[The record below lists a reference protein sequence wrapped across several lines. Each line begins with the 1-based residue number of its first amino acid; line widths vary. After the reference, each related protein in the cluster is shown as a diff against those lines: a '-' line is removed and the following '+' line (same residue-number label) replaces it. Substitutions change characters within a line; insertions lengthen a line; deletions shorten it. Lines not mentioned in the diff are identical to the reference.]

1 LEVLTNKVLRFISD
15 TRFEDLPDNVIHQA
29 KRCLLDTL
37 GALLAGSDTPVVRIM
52 SSFATKYF
60 RGTEAT
66 ILVSGERVSPVG
78 AALANGYACNALDID
93 DGYRMVKGHPGAC
106 VLPVLLA
113 ASESAAQPRGTDF
126 LAALV
131 IGYEVAIR
139 AGLIRH
145 ALYQTYHSSG
155 SWGAVGGAA
164 VAGRVLGLDK
174 STLREAMGVAEY
186 HAPIAPMMKGIEKPS
201 MVKDS
206 IGWGTMVAMAS
217 VLMAQEG
224 FIGIEPLFSE
234 SPDKK
239 WIEGLGNEYLM
250 LNLYFKPYAVCRWSQ
265 AAVTGVLRVMKQ
277 NDLRP
282 RSISRIRVR
291 TFEAAAALSCDHP
304 KNTEEAQY
312 NLAYPVA
319 AALYDGQVGPS
330 QVLPPRIFDNS
341 LLELAD
347 KVEVE
352 VASEFEQI
360 FPQKTYAEVV
370 IRTEDG
376 RELTSGPVQPLWEPP
391 NSLPADAEL
400 EEKFVGIVEPVLG
413 PQKVQEITRMIW
425 DFEKMDGIKPL
436 INGCI
441 RGQSVKK

>member
-1 LEVLTNKVLRFISD
+1 
-15 TRFEDLPDNVIHQA
+15 
-29 KRCLLDTL
+29 
-37 GALLAGSDTPVVRIM
+37 
-52 SSFATKYF
+52 
-60 RGTEAT
+60 
-66 ILVSGERVSPVG
+66 
-78 AALANGYACNALDID
+78 
-93 DGYRMVKGHPGAC
+93 
-106 VLPVLLA
+106 
-113 ASESAAQPRGTDF
+113 
-126 LAALV
+126 
-131 IGYEVAIR
+131 
-139 AGLIRH
+139 
-145 ALYQTYHSSG
+145 
-155 SWGAVGGAA
+155 
-164 VAGRVLGLDK
+164 
-174 STLREAMGVAEY
+174 
-186 HAPIAPMMKGIEKPS
+186 
-201 MVKDS
+201 
-206 IGWGTMVAMAS
+206 MVAMAS

-239 WIEGLGNEYLM
+239 WIEGMGNEYLM

-265 AAVTGVLRVMKQ
+265 PAVTGALRVMKE

-282 RSISRIRVR
+282 WSISRIRVR

-376 RELTSGPVQPLWEPP
+376 RELTSGPVQPLWEPGACSWSSEGARDYQ
-391 NSLPADAEL
+391 NDMGFRENGWDKTSHQWLHQ
-400 EEKFVGIVEPVLG
+400 GPVF
-413 PQKVQEITRMIW
+413 KKITHQITH
-425 DFEKMDGIKPL
+425 
-436 INGCI
+436 
-441 RGQSVKK
+441 Q

>member
-1 LEVLTNKVLRFISD
+1 MEVLTNKVLRFISD

-93 DGYRMVKGHPGAC
+93 DGYRMVKGHPGGC

-113 ASESAAQPRGTDF
+113 TSESAIDLRGTDF
-126 LAALV
+126 LTALV

-164 VAGRVLGLDK
+164 VAGRLLGLDK
-174 STLREAMGVAEY
+174 NRLRDALGVAEY
-186 HAPIAPMMKGIEKPS
+186 HAPISPMMKGVEKPS

-217 VLMAQEG
+217 VLMAQGG
-224 FIGIEPLFSE
+224 FTGIEPLFSE

-239 WIEGLGNEYLM
+239 WIEGLGKEYLM
-250 LNLYFKPYAVCRWSQ
+250 LDLYFKPYAVCRWSQ
-265 AAVTGVLRVMKQ
+265 PAVVGVLRVVEQ

-282 RSISRIRVR
+282 QSISRIRVR

-376 RELTSGPVQPLWEPP
+376 RELSSGRVEPMWEPP
-391 NSLPADAEL
+391 DGLPADAEL
-400 EEKFVGIVEPVLG
+400 EAKFVGIVEPVLG

-425 DFEKMDGIKPL
+425 DFENMDGIRPF
-436 INGCI
+436 INSCI
-441 RGQSVKK
+441 KGQSSQE

>member
-1 LEVLTNKVLRFISD
+1 MEVLTNKVLRFISD

-113 ASESAAQPRGTDF
+113 ASESAVHPRGTDF
-126 LAALV
+126 LTALV

-164 VAGRVLGLDK
+164 VAGRVLGLDQ

-201 MVKDS
+201 MGKDS

-217 VLMAQEG
+217 VFMAQEG

-250 LNLYFKPYAVCRWSQ
+250 LNLYFKPYAVCRWSL

-391 NSLPADAEL
+391 NDLPADAEL

-441 RGQSVKK
+441 RGQSLKK

>member
-1 LEVLTNKVLRFISD
+1 
-15 TRFEDLPDNVIHQA
+15 
-29 KRCLLDTL
+29 
-37 GALLAGSDTPVVRIM
+37 
-52 SSFATKYF
+52 
-60 RGTEAT
+60 
-66 ILVSGERVSPVG
+66 
-78 AALANGYACNALDID
+78 
-93 DGYRMVKGHPGAC
+93 
-106 VLPVLLA
+106 
-113 ASESAAQPRGTDF
+113 
-126 LAALV
+126 
-131 IGYEVAIR
+131 
-139 AGLIRH
+139 
-145 ALYQTYHSSG
+145 
-155 SWGAVGGAA
+155 
-164 VAGRVLGLDK
+164 
-174 STLREAMGVAEY
+174 
-186 HAPIAPMMKGIEKPS
+186 
-201 MVKDS
+201 
-206 IGWGTMVAMAS
+206 
-217 VLMAQEG
+217 
-224 FIGIEPLFSE
+224 
-234 SPDKK
+234 
-239 WIEGLGNEYLM
+239 
-250 LNLYFKPYAVCRWSQ
+250 
-265 AAVTGVLRVMKQ
+265 
-277 NDLRP
+277 
-282 RSISRIRVR
+282 
-291 TFEAAAALSCDHP
+291 LSCDHP

-391 NSLPADAEL
+391 NGLPADAEL

-441 RGQSVKK
+441 RGQSFKK

>member
-1 LEVLTNKVLRFISD
+1 
-15 TRFEDLPDNVIHQA
+15 
-29 KRCLLDTL
+29 
-37 GALLAGSDTPVVRIM
+37 
-52 SSFATKYF
+52 
-60 RGTEAT
+60 
-66 ILVSGERVSPVG
+66 
-78 AALANGYACNALDID
+78 
-93 DGYRMVKGHPGAC
+93 
-106 VLPVLLA
+106 
-113 ASESAAQPRGTDF
+113 
-126 LAALV
+126 
-131 IGYEVAIR
+131 
-139 AGLIRH
+139 
-145 ALYQTYHSSG
+145 
-155 SWGAVGGAA
+155 
-164 VAGRVLGLDK
+164 
-174 STLREAMGVAEY
+174 MGVAEY

-265 AAVTGVLRVMKQ
+265 AAVTGALRVMKE

-282 RSISRIRVR
+282 WSISRIRVR

-441 RGQSVKK
+441 RGQSFKK